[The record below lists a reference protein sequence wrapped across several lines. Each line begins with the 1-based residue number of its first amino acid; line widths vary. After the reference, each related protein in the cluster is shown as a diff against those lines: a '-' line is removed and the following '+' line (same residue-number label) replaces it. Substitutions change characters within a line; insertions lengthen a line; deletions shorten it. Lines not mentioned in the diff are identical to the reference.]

1 MAITVAEV
9 TKIYTIITGES
20 ERIFNNVFTPAQA
33 TNIAAE
39 ISKVV
44 TVDDIFTDATAEAY
58 AATKTPAE
66 VFTGEAGIA
75 KLAAWATS
83 AGYTKA

>member
-9 TKIYTIITGES
+9 TKIYTLLTGES
-20 ERIFNNVFTPAQA
+20 ERIFNNVFSPAQA
-33 TNIAAE
+33 ANIAAE

-44 TVDDIFTDATAEAY
+44 TIDDIFSDATMEAD
-58 AATKTPAE
+58 AAAKTPAE
-66 VFTGEAGIA
+66 IFTGEAGLA